1 MSSPSSDE
9 TLSANTFNSLVDT
22 TTAGTMTSISLTSL
36 ESNSTITPPFQHSED
51 VVGKGKQQSYQHFDH
66 HSPPPPHRHHDHDH
80 DHHVHLSPS
89 CSISRSPPHQSSLDQ
104 RPQKEEDQQKVQ
116 DQSIEPGQDPEQQEQ
131 SQLQQ
136 QQLHK
141 QHQRPTSPPPPPSS
155 SSSSS
160 AAASAAAAQAHPNP
174 SNNGKT
180 ALNEFITRSRS
191 STLYTPSDNERD
203 EQIRIA
209 ILTRCLNMED
219 RFQVQAARYWGRL
232 Q

>member
-1 MSSPSSDE
+1 MPSPSSDE

-22 TTAGTMTSISLTSL
+22 TTAGAMTSISLTSL
-36 ESNSTITPPFQHSED
+36 ESNPTITLPSQNSENA
-51 VVGKGKQQSYQHFDH
+51 VGKREQQSHQYFNH
-66 HSPPPPHRHHDHDH
+66 HPHPHDHH
-80 DHHVHLSPS
+80 DHHVYHSPS
-89 CSISRSPPHQSSLDQ
+89 CSISRSPPLQSSLDQ
-104 RPQKEEDQQKVQ
+104 PPQQEDQQKAQ

-131 SQLQQ
+131 SQPQQ

-141 QHQRPTSPPPPPSS
+141 QYQRPTSPPPSS

-160 AAASAAAAQAHPNP
+160 SSAAAAQAHPNP
-174 SNNGKT
+174 STKSKT

-203 EQIRIA
+203 DQIRIA
-209 ILTRCLNMED
+209 ILTRCLDMED
-219 RFQVQAARYWGRL
+219 RFQVQAAQYWGRL

>member
-1 MSSPSSDE
+1 MPSPSSDE

-36 ESNSTITPPFQHSED
+36 ESNSTITPPSQHSED
-51 VVGKGKQQSYQHFDH
+51 AVEKGKQQSCQYFNH
-66 HSPPPPHRHHDHDH
+66 HPHHPPHHHHDHHH
-80 DHHVHLSPS
+80 DHHVHHSPS
-89 CSISRSPPHQSSLDQ
+89 CSFSRSPPHPSSLGQ
-104 RPQKEEDQQKVQ
+104 RPQEEDQQKVQ
-116 DQSIEPGQDPEQQEQ
+116 DQSIEPGQDPEQQDQ
-131 SQLQQ
+131 SQPQQ
-136 QQLHK
+136 QQPLHK
-141 QHQRPTSPPPPPSS
+141 QHQRPTLPPPPPPPPPSS
-155 SSSSS
+155 SS
-160 AAASAAAAQAHPNP
+160 AAAAAAQAHPNP
-174 SNNGKT
+174 GNNGKT